1 MDFSGAAYAK
11 AHEGEIGKIVVAG
24 EADFGARTV
33 YSVQLPLGAADSDF
47 GLTLGRII
55 APLGANQIA
64 GQPLAAGRIS
74 ANSRKPACQWYRC
87 ARTGLIISTP
97 TTPPTIRSTR

>member
-1 MDFSGAAYAK
+1 
-11 AHEGEIGKIVVAG
+11 VVAG

-55 APLGANQIA
+55 APLGAN
-64 GQPLAAGRIS
+64 L
-74 ANSRKPACQWYRC
+74 
-87 ARTGLIISTP
+87 
-97 TTPPTIRSTR
+97 